1 MTDLKSYF
9 IVGGAGF
16 IGSHFTD
23 HLLASPET
31 TAVTLYDNFSS
42 GRTWHYQEHTGDPR
56 FRVVKGDVHELDLLT
71 ALPCSR
77 AVPGHGPASV
87 AWPAG
92 AADEQRY
99 LTTVLTETRQMIAKG
114 AELETAVNHVAAG
127 ERSRWTLFVDYN
139 GRNVTVAFKEL
150 EWE

>member
-1 MTDLKSYF
+1 VDRRTGTLWAADLLFVDRVPSLDGDL
-9 IVGGAGF
+9 VGW
-16 IGSHFTD
+16 
-23 HLLASPET
+23 L
-31 TAVTLYDNFSS
+31 
-42 GRTWHYQEHTGDPR
+42 
-56 FRVVKGDVHELDLLT
+56 HELDLLT

-114 AELETAVNHVAAG
+114 ADIETAVNHVAAG
-127 ERSRWTLFVDYN
+127 ERSRWTLFDDYN